1 MKRIEIEVVNPK
13 QEQAHLLT
21 WARKLDKGHKGKALT
36 PQLRFAS
43 YKVLHSLLT
52 EKRMALLEY
61 VANNQSL
68 SIRQLALELER
79 DYKNV
84 YDDVQR
90 LISLGLIEVQNATL
104 YVPYDEIDIRKTLR
118 ASV

>member
-1 MKRIEIEVVNPK
+1 
-13 QEQAHLLT
+13 
-21 WARKLDKGHKGKALT
+21 
-36 PQLRFAS
+36 
-43 YKVLHSLLT
+43 
-52 EKRMALLEY
+52 
-61 VANNQSL
+61 
-68 SIRQLALELER
+68 LALELER

>member
-1 MKRIEIEVVNPK
+1 MKSFLIEVINPK
-13 QEQAHLLT
+13 QEQAQLLS
-21 WARKLDKGHKGKALT
+21 WASPLDRGQKGKRVK
-36 PQLRFAS
+36 PKLRFAS
-43 YKVLHSLLT
+43 YKVLHSMLT

-61 VANNQSL
+61 AANHQNL
-68 SIRQLALELER
+68 SIRQLAAELDR

-90 LISLGLIEVQNATL
+90 LMSLGLIEVQNATL

-118 ASV
+118 VAA

>member
-13 QEQAHLLT
+13 QEQAQLMF
-21 WARKLDKGHKGKALT
+21 WADQLDKGQKGKAAT
-36 PQLRFAS
+36 PKLRFAS
-43 YKVLHSLLT
+43 YKVLHSMLT

-61 VANNQSL
+61 AANHQNL
-68 SIRQLALELER
+68 SIRQLAAALDR

-90 LISLGLIEVQNATL
+90 LMSLGLIEVQNATL
-104 YVPYDEIDIRKTLR
+104 YVPYEEIDIRKTLR
-118 ASV
+118 LAA

>member
-13 QEQAHLLT
+13 QEQAQLMS
-21 WARKLDKGHKGKALT
+21 WASQLDKGQKGKAAT
-36 PQLRFAS
+36 PKLRFAS
-43 YKVLHSLLT
+43 YKVLHSMLT

-61 VANNQSL
+61 VANHQNL
-68 SIRQLALELER
+68 SIRQLAAELDR

-90 LISLGLIEVQNATL
+90 LMSLGLIEVQNATL

-118 ASV
+118 VAA

>member
-13 QEQAHLLT
+13 QEQAHLLN
-21 WARKLDKGHKGKALT
+21 WASNLDKGHKGKAAT
-36 PQLRFAS
+36 PKLRFAS
-43 YKVLHSLLT
+43 YKVLHSMLT
-52 EKRMALLEY
+52 EKRMTLLEY
-61 VANNQSL
+61 VANNQGL
-68 SIRQLALELER
+68 SIRQLAIELER

-90 LISLGLIEVQNATL
+90 LMSLGLIEVQNATL